1 MGSKPSP
8 AFDRSGGALVTRL
21 LAVLA
26 ALVVIAGCGG
36 GESTPTT
43 TTGTRAEPVKA
54 SPDAL
59 RKVAAVVGHP
69 VFWVTDQT
77 PATYELTQ
85 TAGGRIYI
93 RYLPQDVGLGDPR
106 PSFLTVGTYPQSD
119 AFAAVQRAAKRPGA
133 VVTGLDGGGLMVSQR
148 DTPTSVFFATP
159 TSSVLVE
166 VFDPTANRAATLI
179 TTGAVQPIA
188 ARQ

>member
-36 GESTPTT
+36 GESTPMA

-54 SPDAL
+54 SPEAL
-59 RKVAAVVGHP
+59 RKVASVVGHP
-69 VFWVTDQT
+69 VFWVTGQT

-85 TAGGRIYI
+85 TADGRIYI
-93 RYLPQDVGLGDPR
+93 RYLPHDVGLGDPR
-106 PSFLTVGTYPQSD
+106 PNFLSVGTYPRSD
-119 AFAAVQRAAKRPGA
+119 AFAAVQRAAKRSGA
-133 VVTGLDGGGLMVSQR
+133 VATDLGGGLMVSQK

-159 TSSVLVE
+159 ESSVLVE
-166 VFDPTANRAATLI
+166 VFDPTANRAATLVAS
-179 TTGAVQPIA
+179 GAVQPIA
-188 ARQ
+188 TRQ